1 MGGSSLLPPLIR
13 WTRLA
18 GAGPTV
24 PRSEPS
30 GDGWKLLAARLPR
43 FDLGGNV
50 AEQNCNATTADR
62 ISMEAGRRLRN
73 LSDGFGLLGSSGLMS
88 GSRVGG
94 WNIGNGLTGPM
105 WAWLGESPACIS
117 GVERTG
123 LHQKVS
129 ARFSIC
135 SVIASRA
142 WDKIIFLR
150 VLLGLTKLEFSAIL
164 RSKQATPA
172 KYVTFVH
179 FVAVSGQLD
188 PQF

>member
-1 MGGSSLLPPLIR
+1 MEHWKWIDWADVGLAWGI
-13 WTRLA
+13 TR
-18 GAGPTV
+18 
-24 PRSEPS
+24 
-30 GDGWKLLAARLPR
+30 
-43 FDLGGNV
+43 
-50 AEQNCNATTADR
+50 
-62 ISMEAGRRLRN
+62 MH
-73 LSDGFGLLGSSGLMS
+73 
-88 GSRVGG
+88 
-94 WNIGNGLTGPM
+94 
-105 WAWLGESPACIS
+105 S

-150 VLLGLTKLEFSAIL
+150 VLLGLTKLEFSAIF